1 MDLLLDTHVF
11 LCWNGTPAMLRSEVR
26 EAIRDPANSV
36 YVSAASIW
44 EIAIK
49 RRLGRLE
56 FTNPIIDAIV
66 RNGFSPLPISPHHA
80 EHAGSLPLLHT
91 DPFDRMLIAQ
101 AQLDSLTLVTADA
114 RITSYAVAQLK
125 AR

>member
-1 MDLLLDTHVF
+1 MELLLDTHVF
-11 LCWNGTPAMLRSEVR
+11 LWWNGAPTTLRPEVR
-26 EAIRDPANSV
+26 EAIRDPSNSV

-49 RRLGRLE
+49 RRLRRLE
-56 FTNPIIDAIV
+56 FTKPIVDAIV
-66 RNGFSPLPISPHHA
+66 RNGFSPLAISPHHA

-91 DPFDRMLIAQ
+91 DRFDRMLIAQ
-101 AQLDSLTLVTADA
+101 AQLASLTLVTADA
-114 RITSYAVAQLK
+114 RIASYAVAQLR